1 METLL
6 PAINQKPFAKV
17 CVPPFTKEQDGK
29 VSRETLW
36 GCPVRGLS
44 PTFLQT
50 AWLVKEDP
58 LMGVAGLNYRAIEV
72 RDRAF
77 ELQGEAA
84 AIRGNRR
91 LTKARIGDAFN
102 ALRQTEEQRKVIAE
116 VLLLL
121 RQIQTVCFDE
131 EKHTVWTM
139 PADLRAWNT
148 NWTTLWVDARCDR
161 MLENEDGSRIHLGQ
175 WLADRESEGWTFEWP
190 VAEGKLEDIKA
201 EMSAL
206 GLTARPKEAGAKVLK
221 DDWAAAL
228 GRAQAVGHLAKAVGH
243 LAKPVGHLA
252 KAPALA

>member
-6 PAINQKPFAKV
+6 TAINQNPFAKV

-121 RQIQTVCFDE
+121 RQILLLF
-131 EKHTVWTM
+131 
-139 PADLRAWNT
+139 
-148 NWTTLWVDARCDR
+148 
-161 MLENEDGSRIHLGQ
+161 
-175 WLADRESEGWTFEWP
+175 
-190 VAEGKLEDIKA
+190 
-201 EMSAL
+201 
-206 GLTARPKEAGAKVLK
+206 
-221 DDWAAAL
+221 
-228 GRAQAVGHLAKAVGH
+228 
-243 LAKPVGHLA
+243 
-252 KAPALA
+252 